1 MPTIKVRTGWSLEAA
16 SYTPVVPD
24 QPLTDHAALNRRL
37 WDEQSDEYQAR
48 HGGQLEKSGGT
59 AWGVWQ
65 IPESELRV
73 LGDVAGLDV
82 LELGCG
88 AAQWSIALAQQGA
101 RPTGLDNSARQLEH
115 ARKLIAEAGLDFP
128 LVHASAEATGLP
140 AHSFDVVFCDFG
152 AMTFTDP
159 HLSVP
164 EAARLLRP
172 GGLLAFSAISPIVDL
187 VWPPGAE
194 HPGERLEVDYWEGIR
209 RFEEPG
215 EPIAFQLPYGEWI
228 SLFRGNGLDIES
240 LIELRPPADAQSS
253 YRSVE
258 DREWARRWPMEHI
271 WRVRRSRT

>member
-1 MPTIKVRTGWSLEAA
+1 MGQADEE
-16 SYTPVVPD
+16 
-24 QPLTDHAALNRRL
+24 LTDHAALNRRV
-37 WDEQSDEYQAR
+37 WDELADRYQAR
-48 HGGQLEKSGGT
+48 HGGQLEGSGGN

-65 IPESELRV
+65 IPESELQV

-88 AAQWSIALAQQGA
+88 AAQWSIALAGQGA
-101 RPTGLDNSARQLEH
+101 RMTGLDNSARQLEH
-115 ARKLIAEAGLDFP
+115 ARELMAAAGLEFP
-128 LVHASAEATGLP
+128 LVHASAESTGLP
-140 AHSFDVVFCDFG
+140 ARSFDVVFCDFG

-172 GGLLAFSAISPIVDL
+172 GGLFAFSALTPIVDL
-187 VWPPGAE
+187 VWPPGME
-194 HPGERLEVDYWEGIR
+194 HPGESLTVDYWDGIR

-215 EPIAFQLPYGEWI
+215 EPIAFQLPYGEWVA
-228 SLFRGNGLDIES
+228 LFRRNGLEIED

-271 WRVRRSRT
+271 WRVRRRRDG